1 MNQTTK
7 PTPISNTSFAWKY
20 LTTEKSSF
28 SLALLFVLINSA
40 LQITTP
46 EVIKYIINTVI
57 PVKDYNLL
65 LIITVI
71 MLGVFLIQGLIFRS
85 QVETVGYAAQ
95 RIMLKIRSNLFSH
108 IQKLNLE
115 FFNQNSSGD
124 LISRINSDTTIVD
137 NFLSQYIFAFTSSFF
152 VFIGFGGYLA
162 YLNLPLALLAYA
174 AIIIVIIISSLLR
187 PTILVTNKR
196 ALEINGTLKKVLAD
210 NLNNYQVIQAYNI
223 QNQLVQ
229 EFEVANLKAQ
239 QLNYHNRIF
248 INFFN
253 PIYNLAGNLALG
265 IILGF
270 ILFSSGSL
278 RDIGLVIA
286 FVYAV
291 TKFFGPLRELG
302 AVFAQLAESVAALDR
317 IRQILNHPVTDLFNP
332 TPLERPASLASDNHK
347 LALEIKDLSF
357 KYDNN
362 PEFTL
367 QGVTFEVLTNSKLA
381 IIGPT
386 GEGKST
392 LAKLIAGLLEP
403 TTGSLKVMGRDLKD
417 WNREEFY
424 NTVGFILQDPFLFSG
439 SVASNIVY
447 GNPKYEHYNLLLLGD
462 KQAVKD
468 SQNQLIISVI
478 EDIKVHRLDQIIPNL
493 NEFLAVIVSNNSQNI
508 SQGQKQIINFI
519 RVLLREPKLLILDEA
534 TANLDTVTEQYLQKA
549 LDNLTHKTTQIII
562 AHRQNTIKDA
572 SQVLM
577 VGGGRT
583 VIRD

>member
-7 PTPISNTSFAWKY
+7 PTPISNSSFAWKY
-20 LTTEKSSF
+20 LTTEKTSF
-28 SLALLFVLINSA
+28 SLALLFVLINSG
-40 LQITTP
+40 LQIATP
-46 EVIKYIINTVI
+46 EVIKYLINIVI
-57 PVKDYNLL
+57 PTKDYKLL
-65 LIITVI
+65 LIVTVI
-71 MLGVFLIQGLIFRS
+71 MLGVFLIEGLIFRS
-85 QVETVGYAAQ
+85 QVKTVGYAAQ

-174 AIIIVIIISSLLR
+174 SIIIVIIISLFLR
-187 PTILVTNKR
+187 PIILGTNRR

-317 IRQILNHPVTDLFNP
+317 IRQILNHPVTDLFYP
-332 TPLERPASLASDNHK
+332 TLPGDPSRPAPDNHK

-367 QGVTFEVLTNSKLA
+367 QEVTFEVLANSKLA

-403 TTGSLKVMGRDLKD
+403 TTGTLKVMGRDLKD
-417 WNREEFY
+417 WDREEFY

-447 GNPKYEHYNLLLLGD
+447 GNPKYEHYNLLED
-462 KQAVKD
+462 KKEAKD
-468 SQNQLIISVI
+468 SQNQLITSLI
-478 EDIKVHRLDQIIPNL
+478 EDINVHRLDQIIPNL
-493 NEFLAVIVSNNSQNI
+493 NEFLSVIVSNNSQNI

-534 TANLDTVTEQYLQKA
+534 TANLDTVTEQYLQQA

-572 SQVLM
+572 NQILM
-577 VGGGRT
+577 VGGGRA
-583 VIRD
+583 VIRN